1 MQPYFFIRKKKKLR
15 IITGGPRVHIPFKY
29 VTKTQHETLVTR
41 LYVSKIGFYKLFFRF
56 FLFLFHSIP
65 RIHTPI
71 ARIPTLISRIHTPFP
86 RIPILISL
94 MPTLIPRISI
104 LIPRIH
110 TLILGIFRFPTPIS
124 RIPTLIPRIPTLIP
138 RTPTLIPRVLIIPLI
153 PSPDSP
159 FRLLQ
164 IALLLT
170 C

>member
-1 MQPYFFIRKKKKLR
+1 MFRKLDFIN
-15 IITGGPRVHIPFKY
+15 
-29 VTKTQHETLVTR
+29 
-41 LYVSKIGFYKLFFRF
+41 LFFRF

-71 ARIPTLISRIHTPFP
+71 ARIPTLISRIHTPIP

-110 TLILGIFRFPTPIS
+110 TLILGISRFPTPIP

-138 RTPTLIPRVLIIPLI
+138 RTPTLIPRVPIIPLI
-153 PSPDSP
+153 PFPDSP

-170 C
+170 CYLAFYRKDIKSVIKRPRNGYENYCSNPLKKNIYEY